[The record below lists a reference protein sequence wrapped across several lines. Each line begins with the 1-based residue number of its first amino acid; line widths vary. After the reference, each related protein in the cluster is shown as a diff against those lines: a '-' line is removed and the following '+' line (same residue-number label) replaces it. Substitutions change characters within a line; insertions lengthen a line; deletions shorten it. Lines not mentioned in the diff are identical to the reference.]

1 MNSTILKLGLAATDD
16 QDLLPQ
22 PVVIRRTPA
31 ARQDARPELWAERRS
46 TEEPAVNH
54 CPHCGSIIYS
64 RRHKLCGLCGREL
77 PEEFRFSSAE
87 ALRLEN
93 LIRNEQ
99 ERHRTWMKKSTAGA
113 FSV

>member
-1 MNSTILKLGLAATDD
+1 MNGVSLKLGLAATDE

-22 PVVIRRTPA
+22 PLVIRRAPA
-31 ARQDARPELWAERRS
+31 ARPEARPEFWAERRL
-46 TEEPAVNH
+46 TEEPADGR

-77 PEEFRFSSAE
+77 PEEFLFSSAE
-87 ALRLEN
+87 AQRLEN
-93 LIRNEQ
+93 LLRIEQ
-99 ERHRTWMKKSTAGA
+99 ERHRTWMKKGMVSA